1 MKVLSDTML
10 AWRHRWE
17 GRQVKKECVLCKH
30 VYLGGAL
37 RIRQHLLQLP
47 GIGVSKREAALKT
60 LKPVQEVMGGR
71 PAGGA
76 LPAVEYYPHLK
87 MEL

>member
-1 MKVLSDTML
+1 M
-10 AWRHRWE
+10 
-17 GRQVKKECVLCKH
+17 GRETGEKECVLCKH
-30 VYLGGAL
+30 VYHGGAL

-47 GIGVSKREAALKT
+47 GIGVSKRETALET

-87 MEL
+87 MDKRSRILSKKHSY